1 MSVTKSLKCEAIG
14 GGSVR
19 LMTLSDIELV
29 LSWRNHP
36 DIRKWMRSK
45 HVISRSEHV
54 NWFNRL
60 LENPLKSAYVYEE
73 HGIPVAFAQTS
84 DLGEDKLEWGF
95 YCSPESERG
104 VGTRFGRCFV
114 DFIFSYHKCQTLIGQ
129 VAVNNVRSCRFHA
142 RLGFKGDVEVQDGYL
157 CYKLSAQNWFSQR
170 EEIST

>member
-1 MSVTKSLKCEAIG
+1 MAFVVADNQRWGATRLNDIGVHHLIDISDHEGFVRAIVRLINDEKELEAMAQNCLNLIDGRGRSMSVTKSLKCEAIG

-60 LENPLKSAYVYEE
+60 LENP
-73 HGIPVAFAQTS
+73 
-84 DLGEDKLEWGF
+84 
-95 YCSPESERG
+95 
-104 VGTRFGRCFV
+104 
-114 DFIFSYHKCQTLIGQ
+114 
-129 VAVNNVRSCRFHA
+129 
-142 RLGFKGDVEVQDGYL
+142 
-157 CYKLSAQNWFSQR
+157 
-170 EEIST
+170 